1 MKKLFKK
8 LKRNLGLDIIRVLKA
23 NPTAIRCF
31 RQNISL
37 EVCESVLSPREVA
50 LIRQYR
56 DFGKRYIDGI
66 HGESLDLAADNTF
79 INAAK
84 KCEHQNMLFTPIAN
98 FGSFKS
104 VNIRLLFMAREI
116 LHTTLERAINHEN
129 SCFKRVQVA
138 GHFEDF
144 LVPIAG
150 FSTGGGSTFGCS
162 EKLLCE
168 KYAFGGDLLVDTPH
182 GRDILT
188 VLIRRHLLGN
198 NRHIIVVDDRP
209 LVAAHVP
216 KNENTSRVVIPQ
228 KNGSLFLQY
237 PMGNQLELAL
247 EFLGISLAKQ
257 PSINASLAQR
267 GSLFDNLD
275 RDIYFGHRDSRACTV
290 DLHASSEIIGTGLV
304 SWMFPQDH
312 FTYMASCRASEV
324 EISGKIITLPS
335 MANMGNAY
343 CFPMQTLIYACLVLA
358 IYKYFRLPLK
368 DRDGTV
374 TWSVFGDD
382 IIVDRAAYGPLLSL
396 LEDLGMVVNKNK
408 SFAYGHFRES
418 CGEDY
423 ICGYN
428 VRPIMPKSIK
438 TEADRYALLNLLVEW
453 GIRHSVD
460 LPRTVGF
467 ILKGLKHQ
475 FICSIDDPHDRGIRW
490 DLNRLDLLPTSRRKQ
505 FKCISHATIKPG
517 TRPSFSTRI
526 ELKTMYNLADP
537 ARFVWEEVTLFHLL
551 RSALAERLTHTG
563 RQKWISVERD
573 VPEFLSGSEIG
584 GCNTARRYDKYR
596 VPAFWVFDDPRGIRG
611 VGKRVRVRT
620 QIYHNG
626 ICHDDRLRVRVTSAK
641 TDNSL
646 TMNYLLRTGL

>member
-8 LKRNLGLDIIRVLKA
+8 LKRNLGLDIIHALKV
-23 NPTAIRCF
+23 NPTALRCF

-37 EVCESVLSPREVA
+37 EVCESVLAPREIA

-56 DFGKRYIDGI
+56 DFSKRFIDGVQD
-66 HGESLDLAADNTF
+66 ESLDIAADNTF
-79 INAAK
+79 VNAARL
-84 KCEHQNMLFTPIAN
+84 CEYQNMIFTPMADFGN
-98 FGSFKS
+98 FKN

-116 LHTTLERAINHEN
+116 LHTTLENATNHED
-129 SCFKRVQVA
+129 SCFKRVQVV
-138 GHFEDF
+138 GHLQDY
-144 LVPIAG
+144 LIPIAG
-150 FSTGGGSTFGCS
+150 FSTGGGSTFRCS

-168 KYAFGGDLLVDTPH
+168 KYAYEGDLLVDTPH

-188 VLIRRHLLGN
+188 VLNRRHLLGN
-198 NRHIIVVDDRP
+198 NHHKIVVDDRP
-209 LVAAHVP
+209 LIAAHVP
-216 KNENTSRVVIPQ
+216 KNDKTSRVVIPQ

-237 PMGNQLELAL
+237 PMGNQLELSL
-247 EFLGISLAKQ
+247 KLLGISLAKQ
-257 PSINASLAQR
+257 PSINADLARR
-267 GSLFDNLD
+267 GSYFDNLE
-275 RDIYFGHRDSRACTV
+275 RDIYFGHRNTRPCSI
-290 DLHASSEIIGTGLV
+290 DLHASSEVIGTGLV
-304 SWMFPQDH
+304 SWLFPLDY
-312 FTYMASCRASEV
+312 FTYMTSCRASEV

-358 IYKYFRLPLK
+358 IYKYFRLPL
-368 DRDGTV
+368 RDHEGTV

-396 LEDLGMVVNKNK
+396 LGDLGMVVNKDK
-408 SFAYGHFRES
+408 SFAHGFFRES

-475 FICSIDDPHDRGIRW
+475 FFCSIDDPHDRGIRW
-490 DLNRLDLLPTSRRKQ
+490 DLNRLDLLPAKYRKQ
-505 FKCISHATIKPG
+505 FKCVSYATIKPG
-517 TRPSFSTRI
+517 TRPSFSTKI
-526 ELKTMYNLADP
+526 ELKTTYKLADP
-537 ARFVWEEVTLFHLL
+537 ARFAWEEVTLFHLL
-551 RSALAERLTHTG
+551 RSALAERLTQTG
-563 RQKWISVERD
+563 RQKWISVEQS
-573 VPEFLSGSEIG
+573 VPELLNEEDIG
-584 GCNTARRYDKYR
+584 GCYKARRYTRYR

-620 QIYHNG
+620 QVYHNG
-626 ICHDDRLRVRVTSAK
+626 ICHDDRLRERVTSAK

-646 TMNYLLRTGL
+646 AMNYLLRTGL